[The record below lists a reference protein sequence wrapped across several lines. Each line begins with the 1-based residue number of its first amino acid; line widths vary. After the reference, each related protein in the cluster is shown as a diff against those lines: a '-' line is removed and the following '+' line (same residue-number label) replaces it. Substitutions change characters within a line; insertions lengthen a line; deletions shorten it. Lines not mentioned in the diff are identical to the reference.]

1 MNKIEE
7 IKILLDPIA
16 KISSIEIVDIQYVK
30 ENGVWILR
38 IFIDKDG
45 GVTISDCENISNVFG
60 VILDESNVLK
70 NSYYILEISSPGLNR
85 VLKKKESF
93 KRFIGSVVRI
103 QTFELI
109 NNQRNFLGKLLDF
122 KNNKLKIDD
131 VTNGIVGIKFLNI
144 KKANVV
150 TDHSI

>member
-7 IKILLDPIA
+7 IENLLGSIA
-16 KISSIEIVDIQYVK
+16 KISSIEIVDVQYVK
-30 ENGVWILR
+30 ENGVWIVR

-45 GVTISDCENISNVFG
+45 GVTISDCENINHVFG

-70 NSYYILEISSPGLNR
+70 DSYYILEISSPGLNR
-85 VLKKKESF
+85 VLKKEESF

-103 QTFELI
+103 QTFEPI

-122 KNNKLKIDD
+122 KNSKVKIDD
-131 VTNGIVGIKFLNI
+131 VTNGILGINFLDI

-150 TDHSI
+150 TDHFI